1 MTVQMKNDIMDT
13 LDLANDYVNLEWDE
27 FVKRHGEELLPEV
40 LEYLDRK

>member
-1 MTVQMKNDIMDT
+1 MDT

-40 LEYLDRK
+40 LEYLEENKDHRE